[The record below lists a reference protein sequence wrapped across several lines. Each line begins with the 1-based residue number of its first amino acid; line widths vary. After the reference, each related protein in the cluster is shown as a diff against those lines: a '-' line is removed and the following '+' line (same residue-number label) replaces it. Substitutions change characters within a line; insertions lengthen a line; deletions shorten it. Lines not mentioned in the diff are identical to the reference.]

1 MVTARNLQ
9 RWLHRLFPPR
19 LGERWDYLGWQKLP
33 PPTRITTVLLTLD
46 VTPQVCAQA
55 LKRGVEVI
63 ICHHPLLFPSPRQV
77 LKMTAKKSLWQQ
89 LKRHHVGVF
98 ALHTNF
104 DNSPVGMNSYILQQL
119 GVSAAHI
126 QAAPHHLWHGML
138 PQTLTLQQLIARVKT
153 LFGLSSINYYGKLQQ
168 RVQRLVVVAGAGGSA
183 VRWITP
189 HAEAVFITGELKWSE
204 RLVVQQRR
212 LTTLVVGHE
221 MENIFI
227 TIMRQHLQQLPLRV
241 VMIPTA
247 NHFRYQ

>member
-1 MVTARNLQ
+1 
-9 RWLHRLFPPR
+9 
-19 LGERWDYLGWQKLP
+19 
-33 PPTRITTVLLTLD
+33 
-46 VTPQVCAQA
+46 
-55 LKRGVEVI
+55 
-63 ICHHPLLFPSPRQV
+63 
-77 LKMTAKKSLWQQ
+77 
-89 LKRHHVGVF
+89 
-98 ALHTNF
+98 
-104 DNSPVGMNSYILQQL
+104 
-119 GVSAAHI
+119 
-126 QAAPHHLWHGML
+126 ML

-153 LFGLSSINYYGKLQQ
+153 LFGVSSINYYGKLQQ

-183 VRWITP
+183 VRWVTP

-204 RLVVQQRR
+204 RLVVQQSR